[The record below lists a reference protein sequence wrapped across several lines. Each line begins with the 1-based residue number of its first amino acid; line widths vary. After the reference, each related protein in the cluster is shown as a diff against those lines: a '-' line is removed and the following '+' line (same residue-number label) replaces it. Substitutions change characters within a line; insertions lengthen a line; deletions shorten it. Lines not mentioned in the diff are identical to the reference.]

1 MRKLLLAFTVCLL
14 PLWAAGEL
22 SNRRAPGFSLP
33 DSNVKRYDLADY
45 RGKVV
50 VLEFMQT
57 KCPHCGPFGD
67 ILEEAARRY
76 AGRLQVLSIVTTPP
90 DDAGTVARFVKDH
103 RISFPVLF
111 DCGQMAGSYMMAT
124 PQNPSF
130 DVPHVFLVD
139 QNGFIRNDFGYGLLT
154 REIFEGRGLF
164 AEVEKLLSG
173 PAAPAK
179 K

>member
-1 MRKLLLAFTVCLL
+1 MRKFLLASTLCLA

-50 VLEFMQT
+50 ILEIMQT
-57 KCPHCGPFGD
+57 KCPHCGPFAD
-67 ILEEAARRY
+67 ILEDISRKY

-90 DDAGTVARFVKDH
+90 DDAGTVAKFSKDH
-103 RISFPVLF
+103 RISYPILF
-111 DCGQMAGSYMMAT
+111 DCGQAAGSYMMST

-130 DVPHVFLVD
+130 DIPHIFLID
-139 QNGFIRNDFGYGLLT
+139 QNGMIRNDIGYSLLT

-164 AEVEKLLSG
+164 AEVEKLL
-173 PAAPAK
+173 APAK